1 MQTRSGCITRRRK
14 CSDHQR
20 VAAAEALAAIGDTVP
35 VEHFIWVLNEP
46 DTKTWLRRVCI
57 ESLTKLRAEA
67 AVPHFIQALQDSDNG
82 IRRAAATGLA
92 DLRWLPRTPS
102 ERVWFG
108 LVGIQRFARYSLPG
122 AFAHLA
128 GIRKG
133 ACDELWLAFK
143 THADDWVKS
152 CAQWGLAELGDE
164 RVAYELLS
172 SCRTKDDID
181 CMAQFLKL
189 RSPDISTEDLQ
200 RFAAVADLSWEET
213 EDIYGELGGVE
224 ASITRT
230 VVVSAGEVR
239 SIART
244 EISRRRRKTQR
255 ESLQKGLRRFARRL
269 GLIPHQ

>member
-1 MQTRSGCITRRRK
+1 
-14 CSDHQR
+14 
-20 VAAAEALAAIGDTVP
+20 
-35 VEHFIWVLNEP
+35 
-46 DTKTWLRRVCI
+46 
-57 ESLTKLRAEA
+57 
-67 AVPHFIQALQDSDNG
+67 
-82 IRRAAATGLA
+82 
-92 DLRWLPRTPS
+92 
-102 ERVWFG
+102 
-108 LVGIQRFARYSLPG
+108 
-122 AFAHLA
+122 
-128 GIRKG
+128 
-133 ACDELWLAFK
+133 
-143 THADDWVKS
+143 
-152 CAQWGLAELGDE
+152 
-164 RVAYELLS
+164 
-172 SCRTKDDID
+172 
-181 CMAQFLKL
+181 MAQFLKL